1 VALMRKAPLVS
12 ILMPTY
18 NYAKFIAH
26 SIESAL
32 GQDLGDIELIISD
45 NASTDNTQ
53 AVVAPYL
60 ADPRVRYHRNA
71 ENIGMTPN
79 YNRCYELMHPDSRY
93 VIILPADDW
102 WEPNML
108 SKLVAIAEADPELTF
123 VHCAGYKVDPEGKPL
138 FEYMDLF
145 AHLPSVGKHRALKEL
160 YRNNYIFAQTVLQ
173 RRSLFEQYK
182 PYPHL
187 YRLGF
192 NYAPDYM
199 LWVDIMNRGAVGYY
213 LPEKLAYFRE
223 HPQSHTI
230 DKNIIPRLREE
241 VRIFETAAESCP
253 PELEG
258 ERIANLRSRM
268 LALAQCL
275 LKAGQEE
282 EAKEI
287 LVKAARLDPNP
298 SLGIRIAHFIAN
310 LPFSRGIR
318 SKLWELVENLALR
331 ARRSP
336 A

>member
-1 VALMRKAPLVS
+1 VALMGKAPLVS

-32 GQDLGDIELIISD
+32 GQELEDLELIISD
-45 NASTDNTQ
+45 NASTDDTQ

-60 ADPRVRYHRNA
+60 ADPRVKYSRNV

-79 YNRCYELMHPDSRY
+79 YNRCYELMHPESQY

-102 WEPNML
+102 WEPSL
-108 SKLVAIAEADPELTF
+108 LRRLVSIAEADPELTF
-123 VHCAGYKVDPEGKPL
+123 VHCGGYKVDPEGRLL
-138 FEYMDLF
+138 FEYMNLF
-145 AHLPSVGKHRALKEL
+145 AYQPPAGKHRALKEL
-160 YRNNYIFAQTVLQ
+160 YRNNYIFAQTALQ
-173 RRSLFEQYK
+173 RRSLFERYK
-182 PYPHL
+182 PYPNL

-199 LWVDIMNRGAVGYY
+199 LWVDIMNRGAIGYY

-241 VRIFETAAESCP
+241 MRIFEVAAESCP
-253 PELEG
+253 SELEA

-268 LALAQCL
+268 LALAQRL
-275 LKAGQEE
+275 LRAEEEE
-282 EAKEI
+282 EAKQ
-287 LVKAARLDPNP
+287 LLRKAAELDAHP
-298 SLGIRIAHFIAN
+298 SLGIRIASFIAN
-310 LPFSRGIR
+310 LPLSHGTRSR
-318 SKLWELVENLALR
+318 LWELAENLAFR
-331 ARRSP
+331 TRRSH

>member
-1 VALMRKAPLVS
+1 MALMGKAPLVS

-18 NYAKFIAH
+18 NYAKFIAR

-32 GQDLGDIELIISD
+32 GQELGDLELIISD

-60 ADPRVRYHRNA
+60 ADPRVKYSRNA

-79 YNRCYELMHPDSRY
+79 YNRCYELMHPKSRY

-102 WEPNML
+102 WDLSML
-108 SKLVAIAEADPELTF
+108 SRLVAIAEADPELTF
-123 VHCAGYKVDPEGKPL
+123 VHCGGYKVDPEGQPL

-145 AHLPSVGKHRALKEL
+145 AYQPPAGKHRALKEL

-173 RRSLFEQYK
+173 RRSLFEHYK
-182 PYPHL
+182 PYPNL
-187 YRLGF
+187 YRPGF

-199 LWVDIMNRGAVGYY
+199 LWVDIMNRGAMGYY

-241 VRIFETAAESCP
+241 IRIFEVAAESCP
-253 PELEG
+253 SELEA

-268 LALAQCL
+268 LALAQRL
-275 LKAGQEE
+275 LKADEEE
-282 EAKEI
+282 EAKQ
-287 LVKAARLDPNP
+287 LLRKAAKLDSHP
-298 SLGIRIAHFIAN
+298 SLGIRIASFIAN
-310 LPFSRGIR
+310 LPLSHVTRSR
-318 SKLWELVENLALR
+318 LWELAENLAFR
-331 ARRSP
+331 TRRSH